1 MKHINTKGLL
11 KLKGKLREKG
21 KSYREMSELLGITQG
36 TFSKKINGERQFYLD
51 EIKMMI
57 KILEIT
63 DVMEINFIFLVNKLP
78 KRQL

>member
-21 KSYREMSELLGITQG
+21 KSYREMSDLLGITQG

-63 DVMEINFIFLVNKLP
+63 DVMEINFIFFS
-78 KRQL
+78 

>member
-51 EIKMMI
+51 ELKMMI

-63 DVMEINFIFLVNKLP
+63 DVMEINFIFFS
-78 KRQL
+78 

>member
-63 DVMEINFIFLVNKLP
+63 DVMEINFIFFS
-78 KRQL
+78 